1 MHCGY
6 QVFLLGL
13 GFVICAGCGNSG
25 PSLTKVHGTVRY
37 DGAPVT
43 SGTVQFQGQP
53 GQTPELLP
61 GTGIINSDGT
71 YTVTTAHGPG
81 LASGKYRVAVVSM
94 ESGDLESP
102 QPVVKWL
109 VPERYANPTTSG
121 LTADIAGQTELPL
134 NFDLAK

>member
-1 MHCGY
+1 MHRWY
-6 QVFLLGL
+6 TVFLLSL
-13 GFVICAGCGNSG
+13 GVVTFAGCGNSG

-37 DGAPVT
+37 DGTPVT

-81 LASGKYRVAVVSM
+81 LASGKYLVGVVSM
-94 ESGDLESP
+94 ESGDLEAA

-109 VPERYANPTTSG
+109 VPERYANPATSG
-121 LTADIAGQTELPL
+121 LTAEISTQSAMPL